1 MFKGLTSHK
10 SKELHGS
17 CQGKSPH
24 SSHAEMFC
32 AECRVDFGNMHFVL
46 GFSIP
51 QVTLSILAIN
61 TTV

>member
-10 SKELHGS
+10 SKERHGS

-24 SSHAEMFC
+24 SSRDEMFC

-46 GFSIP
+46 VF
-51 QVTLSILAIN
+51 LSHKSHCPF
-61 TTV
+61 